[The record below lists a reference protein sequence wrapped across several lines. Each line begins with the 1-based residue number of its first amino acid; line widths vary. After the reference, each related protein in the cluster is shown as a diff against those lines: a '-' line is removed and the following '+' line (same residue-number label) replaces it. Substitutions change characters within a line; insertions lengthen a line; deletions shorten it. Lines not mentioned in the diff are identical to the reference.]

1 MRTINSKAAEEAD
14 SKRKKDPYT
23 FWNTLIFLLKGIRSS
38 DPKLLVF
45 MIVEAVCTVVTP
57 YLGMYLPKFGVDLV
71 TEQAD
76 PKRAVF
82 LLGGIT
88 AVMAISQMAGTMAQ
102 RAQTMLHDR
111 LRSHYRNRLFA
122 KTLECDY
129 EHVESAEWQKRYQE
143 AREMSV
149 NWGEWSGTT
158 LMSQGAVKT
167 FAAVFSFF
175 LYGSILAELNP
186 WLLLLLVGL
195 SMVHFLALRRA
206 QKHEV
211 DRILERSGIQH
222 GRWYFRT
229 KASDVNLGKDL
240 RLYEMAGWIRGYFHH
255 YRDAHFRLRQD
266 VQNHFYQ
273 AALVKAATLFLR
285 DGVAY
290 LYFLWM
296 ACGGR
301 ITAGDFVLA
310 CSAVASFSALVTQVS
325 DSVGQMFQAL
335 PPLKRM
341 RAYLDAADES
351 EPDPAAALPAR
362 GTPISVEFRD
372 VTFSYDQKAPVL
384 DHFSLKIR
392 PGEKL
397 ALVGVNGAGKT
408 TIIKLLCGFYHPTGG
423 EILVNGTD
431 VRNYKKEDLWQ
442 LIAPVFQE
450 ATILPFTIAENVSLQ
465 PEQATDH
472 SKVRECLETV
482 GLWEKVQSLPSGV
495 DTRMMRLE
503 EDEGIMLSGG
513 QKQKLLMARALYKD
527 APLLFFD
534 EPTAALDP
542 IAESETYEQFHQ
554 LSGDKTAVYISH
566 RLAST
571 RFCSRVVL
579 LENGQVRA
587 SGTHEE
593 LLRSCPA
600 YAEMFRVQSRYY
612 RKEEEAVL

>member
-1 MRTINSKAAEEAD
+1 MRTTNSKAAEEAD

-88 AVMAISQMAGTMAQ
+88 AAMAISQMAGTMAQ

-158 LMSQGAVKT
+158 LMSQGAAKT

-341 RAYLDAADES
+341 RAYLDAADEP
-351 EPDPAAALPAR
+351 EPDPAAALPAK

-408 TIIKLLCGFYHPTGG
+408 TIIKLLCRLYDPQKGR
-423 EILVNGTD
+423 ILMNGKD
-431 VRNYKKEDLWQ
+431 IREYRYEEYLRMFSV
-442 LIAPVFQE
+442 VFQDFFLL
-450 ATILPFTIAENVSLQ
+450 ALPLGENVAGAV
-465 PEQATDH
+465 EYDEER
-472 SKVRECLETV
+472 VRECLAKAGFGPRLARMEK
-482 GLWEKVQSLPSGV
+482 GLQSSLYRILAEDGV
-495 DTRMMRLE
+495 E
-503 EDEGIMLSGG
+503 ISGG
-513 QKQKLLMARALYKD
+513 EAQKIALARALYKN
-527 APLLFFD
+527 APMVILD

-542 IAESETYEQFHQ
+542 ISEYEVY
-554 LSGDKTAVYISH
+554 SGFRNLIGNRTALFISH
-566 RLAST
+566 RLSSC
-571 RFCSRVVL
+571 RFCDRILVFRD
-579 LENGQVRA
+579 GQLVQE
-587 SGTHEE
+587 GTHEE
-593 LLRSCPA
+593 LLRD
-600 YAEMFRVQSRYY
+600 SRGLYSRMWEAQAQYY
-612 RKEEEAVL
+612 QED

>member
-1 MRTINSKAAEEAD
+1 M
-14 SKRKKDPYT
+14 
-23 FWNTLIFLLKGIRSS
+23 
-38 DPKLLVF
+38 
-45 MIVEAVCTVVTP
+45 
-57 YLGMYLPKFGVDLV
+57 
-71 TEQAD
+71 
-76 PKRAVF
+76 
-82 LLGGIT
+82 
-88 AVMAISQMAGTMAQ
+88 
-102 RAQTMLHDR
+102 
-111 LRSHYRNRLFA
+111 
-122 KTLECDY
+122 
-129 EHVESAEWQKRYQE
+129 
-143 AREMSV
+143 
-149 NWGEWSGTT
+149 
-158 LMSQGAVKT
+158 
-167 FAAVFSFF
+167 
-175 LYGSILAELNP
+175 
-186 WLLLLLVGL
+186 
-195 SMVHFLALRRA
+195 
-206 QKHEV
+206 
-211 DRILERSGIQH
+211 
-222 GRWYFRT
+222 
-229 KASDVNLGKDL
+229 
-240 RLYEMAGWIRGYFHH
+240 
-255 YRDAHFRLRQD
+255 
-266 VQNHFYQ
+266 
-273 AALVKAATLFLR
+273 
-285 DGVAY
+285 AY

-341 RAYLDAADES
+341 RAYLDAADEP

-362 GTPISVEFRD
+362 GTPISVKFRD

-450 ATILPFTIAENVSLQ
+450 ATILPFTIAENISLQ

-482 GLWEKVQSLPSGV
+482 GLWEKVQSLPSGM
-495 DTRMMRLE
+495 DTGMMRLE

>member
-1 MRTINSKAAEEAD
+1 M
-14 SKRKKDPYT
+14 
-23 FWNTLIFLLKGIRSS
+23 
-38 DPKLLVF
+38 
-45 MIVEAVCTVVTP
+45 
-57 YLGMYLPKFGVDLV
+57 
-71 TEQAD
+71 
-76 PKRAVF
+76 
-82 LLGGIT
+82 
-88 AVMAISQMAGTMAQ
+88 
-102 RAQTMLHDR
+102 
-111 LRSHYRNRLFA
+111 
-122 KTLECDY
+122 
-129 EHVESAEWQKRYQE
+129 
-143 AREMSV
+143 
-149 NWGEWSGTT
+149 
-158 LMSQGAVKT
+158 
-167 FAAVFSFF
+167 
-175 LYGSILAELNP
+175 
-186 WLLLLLVGL
+186 
-195 SMVHFLALRRA
+195 
-206 QKHEV
+206 
-211 DRILERSGIQH
+211 
-222 GRWYFRT
+222 
-229 KASDVNLGKDL
+229 
-240 RLYEMAGWIRGYFHH
+240 
-255 YRDAHFRLRQD
+255 
-266 VQNHFYQ
+266 
-273 AALVKAATLFLR
+273 
-285 DGVAY
+285 AY

-341 RAYLDAADES
+341 RAYLDAADEP
-351 EPDPAAALPAR
+351 EPDPAAALPAK

-472 SKVRECLETV
+472 AKVRECLETV
-482 GLWEKVQSLPSGV
+482 GLWEKVQSLPSGM
-495 DTRMMRLE
+495 DTGMMRLE

-513 QKQKLLMARALYKD
+513 QKQKLLMARVLYKD

>member
-1 MRTINSKAAEEAD
+1 MRTTNSKAAEAAD
-14 SKRKKDPYT
+14 NKRKKDPYT

-88 AVMAISQMAGTMAQ
+88 AAMAISQMAGTMAQ

-341 RAYLDAADES
+341 RAYLDAADEP
-351 EPDPAAALPAR
+351 EPDPAAALPAK

-482 GLWEKVQSLPSGV
+482 GLWEKVQSLPSGM
-495 DTRMMRLE
+495 DTGMMRLE

>member
-1 MRTINSKAAEEAD
+1 MRTTNSKAAEAAD
-14 SKRKKDPYT
+14 NKRKKDPYT

-88 AVMAISQMAGTMAQ
+88 AAMAISQMAGTMAQ

-341 RAYLDAADES
+341 RAYLDAADEP
-351 EPDPAAALPAR
+351 EPDPAAALPAK
-362 GTPISVEFRD
+362 GTPISEEFRD

-482 GLWEKVQSLPSGV
+482 GLWEKVQSLPSGM
-495 DTRMMRLE
+495 DTGMMRLE